1 LTPLGPLGYIAQSPS
16 DHRDSKTKEQFSM
29 ADATITG
36 AEFKKQLRAGAPKM
50 GLFLNAHSPTVA
62 EQLSHSG
69 YDWLLV
75 DTQHGPMG
83 YERLSAMLSGISN
96 GNAKSMVR
104 VAGYQDRAGIQQ
116 ALDMGADGVLVP
128 YINNADEA
136 RQAVS
141 CTRYPTTGTRS
152 VYFPQRSMNKAGL
165 LGYAGAAN
173 DNVIVALQV
182 ETASCIQ
189 NMAEIAAVPGVDILF
204 LGQNDLCMSMGLY
217 EKYEFPHM
225 YTSPELQAA
234 TQKLADEAR
243 KNNVILGLFLF
254 GTSRVGE
261 FLEKGFTFISIGNDL
276 HHVLTQSGAYVKEL
290 ESIAKDKRKTWT
302 RQPTALL

>member
-1 LTPLGPLGYIAQSPS
+1 
-16 DHRDSKTKEQFSM
+16 M
-29 ADATITG
+29 AAGISSG
-36 AEFKKQLRAGAPKM
+36 AEFKKELRTGTPKL
-50 GLFLNAHSPTVA
+50 GLFLNSHSPTVA
-62 EQLSHSG
+62 EQLAHSG

-75 DTQHGPMG
+75 DSQHGPMG
-83 YERLSAMLSGISN
+83 YEKLSAMLCGISS
-96 GNAKSMVR
+96 GGAKSIVR
-104 VAGYQDRAGIQQ
+104 VGGFSDRPGIQQ
-116 ALDMGADGVLVP
+116 SLDLGADGVLVP
-128 YINNADEA
+128 YINTAEEA

-173 DNVIVALQV
+173 SNTIVALQV
-182 ETASCIQ
+182 ETADCIK
-189 NMAEIAAVPGVDILF
+189 NIDEIAAVPGVDLLF

-225 YTSPELQAA
+225 YTSPELGAA
-234 TQKLADEAR
+234 TEKLIAAAR

-261 FLEKGFTFISIGNDL
+261 FLDKGFSFISIGNDL
-276 HHVLTQSGAYVKEL
+276 HHVLTQAGAYVKDVE
-290 ESIAKDKRKTWT
+290 EISKAKGKSWT
-302 RQPTALL
+302 RRPTALL

>member
-1 LTPLGPLGYIAQSPS
+1 MS
-16 DHRDSKTKEQFSM
+16 DVLSG
-29 ADATITG
+29 AD
-36 AEFKKQLRAGAPKM
+36 FKAQLRAGQPKM

-62 EQLSHSG
+62 EQLAHSG

-83 YERLSAMLSGISN
+83 NLELSGMLAGISN
-96 GNAKSMVR
+96 GGAKSMVR
-104 VAGYQDRAGIQQ
+104 VAGYHDRGGIQQ
-116 ALDMGADGVLVP
+116 SLDMGADGVLVP
-128 YINNADEA
+128 YINTADEA

-141 CTRYPTTGTRS
+141 CCRYPTAGTRS

-173 DNVIVALQV
+173 SNTIVALQV
-182 ETASCIQ
+182 ETASCIA
-189 NMAEIAAVPGVDILF
+189 NIDEIAAVPGVDILF

-234 TQKLADEAR
+234 TDKLRAAAQR
-243 KNNVILGLFLF
+243 NNVILGLFLF
-254 GTSRVGE
+254 GTARVGE
-261 FLEKGFTFISIGNDL
+261 FLEKDFTFIGIGNDL
-276 HHVLTQSGAYVKEL
+276 HHILTQATAYVKDMEA
-290 ESIAKDKRKTWT
+290 IAAGKGKSWT
-302 RQPTALL
+302 RRPTSLM